1 MEEQWLTANQAA
13 EWLGCSVHTIYR
25 WIHETHGGTASVP
38 LLLKP
43 RPSNMGGRG
52 KSWLIESQSL
62 LVADGSGVRRLPYVK
77 EVSDGSR
84 TALTTGRHGEEDT
97 PSKVRAD
104 RKRVEE
110 DTPAKVQADRK
121 RWVEGW
127 VTEGKPLDKVL
138 AVFPPSLH
146 AEIEACYRQAVE
158 KRKSVSGEI
167 WGNEEI

>member
-62 LVADGSGVRRLPYVK
+62 LVADGFGVRRLPYVK

-104 RKRVEE
+104 RKR
-110 DTPAKVQADRK
+110 
-121 RWVEGW
+121 WVEVW
-127 VTEGKPLDKVL
+127 VAEGKPLDKVL
-138 AVFPPSLH
+138 SIFPPSLH
-146 AEIEACYRQAVE
+146 DEIEVYYCQSVE
-158 KRKSVSGEI
+158 SGDDQKRHV
-167 WGNEEI
+167 

>member
-43 RPSNMGGRG
+43 RSSSNMRGRG

-104 RKRVEE
+104 RKR
-110 DTPAKVQADRK
+110 
-121 RWVEGW
+121 WVEGW
-127 VTEGKPLDKVL
+127 VAEGKPLDKVL
-138 AVFPPSLH
+138 AIFPPSLH
-146 AEIEACYRQAVE
+146 GEIEVYYCQAIE
-158 KRKSVSGEI
+158 SGDDQGGMSKMDKSKTFGSP
-167 WGNEEI
+167 

>member
-25 WIHETHGGTASVP
+25 WIHETHSGTASVP

-97 PSKVRAD
+97 P
-104 RKRVEE
+104 
-110 DTPAKVQADRK
+110 AKVQADRK

>member
-1 MEEQWLTANQAA
+1 MGPQWLTANQAA

-25 WIHETHGGTASVP
+25 WIHETHSGTASVP

-84 TALTTGRHGEEDT
+84 TALTTGRHGEVDT

-104 RKRVEE
+104 RKR
-110 DTPAKVQADRK
+110 
-121 RWVEGW
+121 WVEGW
-127 VTEGKPLDKVL
+127 VAEGKPLDKVL

-146 AEIEACYRQAVE
+146 GEIELYYYQAVE
-158 KRKSVSGEI
+158 SGDDQDDMSKMARPK
-167 WGNEEI
+167 

>member
-104 RKRVEE
+104 RKR
-110 DTPAKVQADRK
+110 
-121 RWVEGW
+121 WVEGW
-127 VTEGKPLDKVL
+127 VAEGKPLDKVL
-138 AVFPPSLH
+138 SIFPPSLH
-146 AEIEACYRQAVE
+146 DEIEVYYCQSVESGDDQKRHVQNGKAENSLESQA
-158 KRKSVSGEI
+158 
-167 WGNEEI
+167 